1 MRQKSWQAVSTMTSV
16 QHLASNYSH
25 TLLLYWPEAACYLLC
40 VNLNFECGIFS
51 QKRILWR
58 TIIIDFGTC
67 ARSHAGQSCSCGLLR
82 VLRASSWSSWVVQ
95 LVVVVPA
102 VSQGEGEQEVVVVVV
117 VTCGV
122 AGSGEQARVA
132 AVASPRIGSR
142 IGSSCC
148 WEPCNGGGS

>member
-1 MRQKSWQAVSTMTSV
+1 MRKKSWQAVSTMTSV

-117 VTCGV
+117 TCGV

-148 WEPCNGGGS
+148 WEPCNRGGG